1 MNNMVKQIITAAIA
15 GAFIAAA
22 GGPAWSAAQAT
33 GASSRP
39 AARMI
44 SNSSA
49 ANAAL
54 NTGPTGAS
62 GAVLPARLLAKRANF
77 PACRSGRYYN
87 ADDMVGN
94 HASCIVNE
102 FLTGAA
108 AP

>member
-1 MNNMVKQIITAAIA
+1 MKNMVKRIVTAAIA

-22 GGPAWSAAQAT
+22 VGPAWPAAQAT

-54 NTGPTGAS
+54 DPGPTGAS
-62 GAVLPARLLAKRANF
+62 GAVISARLLAKRADF
-77 PACRSGRYYN
+77 PACRSGHYYN

-102 FLTGAA
+102 FTTGMS

>member
-1 MNNMVKQIITAAIA
+1 MKNMVKRIVTAAIA
-15 GAFIAAA
+15 AAFIAAA

-44 SNSSA
+44 SNSIVANSA
-49 ANAAL
+49 PNR
-54 NTGPTGAS
+54 GPTGAS
-62 GAVLPARLLAKRANF
+62 GAVISARLLGKRADF
-77 PACRSGRYYN
+77 PACRSGHYYN

-94 HASCIVNE
+94 HDSCIVNE
-102 FLTGAA
+102 FTTGMS